1 MLHLFSLVLKRA
13 DDLKSRCFSASQVH
27 KILYLIGMGLVGEQ
41 RLKEADP
48 ETQFQYS
55 ERAEKAEL
63 LQSMETLTGSYRIES
78 HKELLAWTIKMF
90 KKAQGLEEK
99 MEVSEETEEDD
110 EEARKKRAKAAAER
124 RKKIMAQMA
133 KQQSNFMVENS
144 QLFDDTPSGLRD
156 RLVST
161 TEWEEKETRE
171 DTSYPLCLG
180 PNRSQAA
187 ITKTN
192 FVCILCQEEEHLT
205 ADCSTL
211 VMAAYVQKST
221 VMSKVRGQAPAP
233 VSSSTFP
240 FLSSNLPAAANTS
253 DDAVD
258 VSDATISDTNTPAM
272 EVAEENRDLVEMVV
286 DNSISSDMITDIIE
300 DMSETVDTAP
310 EAEEA
315 PARAS
320 PVTGSVVLLLLHRA
334 VLGTLL
340 LLGHIPLGL
349 GLAQGG
355 GQGEV
360 CQPREAAGQHRHQGR
375 GHHRLLAVAGGALY
389 QPQVPA
395 GAESRAR
402 VPAAQRRR
410 GRGAGARAAAA
421 EPRQQPEP
429 VLHLPPRPGGGG
441 AQPEAPGR
449 RQLLPAVPGG

>member
-1 MLHLFSLVLKRA
+1 
-13 DDLKSRCFSASQVH
+13 
-27 KILYLIGMGLVGEQ
+27 MGLVGEQ

-78 HKELLAWTIKMF
+78 HKELLAWTIKLF

-99 MEVSEETEEDD
+99 KEVSEETEEDD

-144 QLFDDTPSGLRD
+144 QLFDDTPSELRD

-171 DTSYPLCLG
+171 DTSYPVCLG

-221 VMSKVRGQAPAP
+221 VLSKV
-233 VSSSTFP
+233 
-240 FLSSNLPAAANTS
+240 
-253 DDAVD
+253 
-258 VSDATISDTNTPAM
+258 
-272 EVAEENRDLVEMVV
+272 
-286 DNSISSDMITDIIE
+286 
-300 DMSETVDTAP
+300 
-310 EAEEA
+310 
-315 PARAS
+315 
-320 PVTGSVVLLLLHRA
+320 
-334 VLGTLL
+334 
-340 LLGHIPLGL
+340 
-349 GLAQGG
+349 
-355 GQGEV
+355 
-360 CQPREAAGQHRHQGR
+360 
-375 GHHRLLAVAGGALY
+375 
-389 QPQVPA
+389 
-395 GAESRAR
+395 
-402 VPAAQRRR
+402 
-410 GRGAGARAAAA
+410 
-421 EPRQQPEP
+421 
-429 VLHLPPRPGGGG
+429 
-441 AQPEAPGR
+441 
-449 RQLLPAVPGG
+449 